1 MYLICGLSHHGMSPL
16 FPSNLQ
22 EILLSRMN
30 LSSTIPPS
38 LGTLTLLENLE
49 LYGNKL
55 EGQLPNLSANKNLKV
70 GALALYKLF
79 FFCGKLNKKSILPLV
94 YLIFFLESNLCSQRI
109 DLFNCRLS
117 GTFPFSLTKLP
128 MLQIIHLKSNN
139 ISGTLP
145 SEIGS
150 LGMLSWFDVSMNQII
165 GTIPKTF
172 TKLQNMRDLRLGG
185 NMLSEPIPE
194 GLCSSTTVH
203 AGLAQHC
210 GCDAI
215 ICPVGSYSATGFAPG
230 KRGCAK
236 CPEGETTQFLGST
249 ECRNFTQ
256 QDFLGMFYEAVSAE
270 DWWPMDRREGW
281 KDTSVFKCEWKG
293 VVCDENGDVSALS
306 VPMARNAQTDN
317 PDGRTKLYAS
327 RTILDP
333 RREATP
339 KFDFSDQLKNPSSE
353 IERIQRQTF
362 EDLTAFYVKKAK
374 KKKGAT

>member
-1 MYLICGLSHHGMSPL
+1 
-16 FPSNLQ
+16 
-22 EILLSRMN
+22 
-30 LSSTIPPS
+30 
-38 LGTLTLLENLE
+38 
-49 LYGNKL
+49 
-55 EGQLPNLSANKNLKV
+55 
-70 GALALYKLF
+70 
-79 FFCGKLNKKSILPLV
+79 
-94 YLIFFLESNLCSQRI
+94 
-109 DLFNCRLS
+109 
-117 GTFPFSLTKLP
+117 

-139 ISGTLP
+139 INGTLP

-165 GTIPKTF
+165 GTIPQTY
-172 TKLQNMRDLRLGG
+172 TKLQNLRDLRLGG

-194 GLCSSTTVH
+194 DLCSSTKVH
-203 AGLAQHC
+203 AGLASHC

-230 KRGCAK
+230 KEGCTK

-256 QDFLGMFYEAVSAE
+256 QDFLGMFYDAVGAE

-281 KDTSVFKCEWKG
+281 KDTTVSECEWKG

-306 VPMARNAQTDN
+306 IPMVGNSQTGN

-333 RREATP
+333 QREAPP
-339 KFDFSDQLKNPSSE
+339 KLDFSDQLKNPSPE
-353 IERIQRQTF
+353 IKRILGQTF
-362 EDLTAFYVKKAK
+362 DDLKAYYVNKDKTTK
-374 KKKGAT
+374 R